1 MESTAAGQGHRK
13 VTYDTLRRPE
23 EMQRHSQDE
32 RDVEHE

>member
-1 MESTAAGQGHRK
+1 MESTAASRDHQK

-23 EMQRHSQDE
+23 EMQRHFQDE